1 MTASAV
7 LDVRGLNIR
16 RSVPILSD
24 INWRVN
30 PGENWGILGPN
41 GCGKTSLL
49 SAVTGYLTPTSGDM
63 RVLGC
68 TYGRS
73 DWRELRKRI
82 GIVSNTLNRKIE
94 YNETALDAVASG
106 PAAVINT
113 WKPAAPKTRAEAARL
128 LRSWQ
133 CSKLADRPW
142 GVLSQGERQ
151 RVLIARALLAAP
163 PLLLLDEPCAG
174 LDPVAREKL
183 LHLIEKQAA
192 RRAGP
197 AIVFITH
204 HVEEITPAFTHVL
217 LLRKGS
223 VHAAGPVDATL
234 TSKNLSATFG
244 AHVSV
249 RKRAGRWR
257 LLLAG
262 S

>member
-1 MTASAV
+1 MTAAAV

-30 PGENWGILGPN
+30 PGENWVILGPN
-41 GCGKTSLL
+41 GSGKTSLL
-49 SAVTGYLTPTSGDM
+49 SAVTGYLTPTSGDL
-63 RVLGC
+63 RVLGSI
-68 TYGRS
+68 YGRS

-82 GIVSNTLNRKIE
+82 GIVSNALNRKIE
-94 YNETALDAVASG
+94 FDETALDAVASG

-113 WKPAAPKTRAEAARL
+113 WKPAAPKIRAGAARL
-128 LRSWQ
+128 LRAWQ
-133 CSKLADRPW
+133 CSNLANRPW
-142 GVLSQGERQ
+142 GVFSQGERQ
-151 RVLIARALLAAP
+151 RVLIARALHAEP

-183 LHLIEKQAA
+183 LRLIEKQAA
-192 RRAGP
+192 RRTGP

-217 LLRKGS
+217 LLRQGR
-223 VHAAGPVDATL
+223 VHAAGPIDATL

-244 AHVSV
+244 ERVTL
-249 RKRAGRWR
+249 RKSAGRWR
-257 LLLAG
+257 FQVVG
-262 S
+262 G